1 MEQHQDSA
9 AVARSIIAANLYMT
23 LGTADGDGHPWVS
36 PVFYA
41 SNGDR
46 EFYWVS
52 SPEATHSR
60 NLASR
65 PRLSIVIFDSR
76 VPAYSGQAVYMA
88 AMAEELAG
96 AEVDRG
102 LEVYPGP
109 SERGGRALAAEEVR
123 PPALHRLYRATV
135 SQHWIL
141 CTSREPGSPTCLL
154 HGRAL
159 DHRIPVAL

>member
-52 SPEATHSR
+52 STEATHSR

-88 AMAEELAG
+88 AVAEELAG
-96 AEVDRG
+96 A
-102 LEVYPGP
+102 
-109 SERGGRALAAEEVR
+109 EVR

-141 CTSREPGSPTCLL
+141 CTSRQPGSPTCLL

>member
-1 MEQHQDSA
+1 
-9 AVARSIIAANLYMT
+9 
-23 LGTADGDGHPWVS
+23 
-36 PVFYA
+36 VFYA

-52 SPEATHSR
+52 STEATHSR

-88 AMAEELAG
+88 AVAEELAG
-96 AEVDRG
+96 A
-102 LEVYPGP
+102 
-109 SERGGRALAAEEVR
+109 EVR

-141 CTSREPGSPTCLL
+141 CTSRQPGSPTCLL

>member
-52 SPEATHSR
+52 STEATHSR

-109 SERGGRALAAEEVR
+109 RERGGRALAAEEVR